1 MVDAFEAQRKF
12 ERMFNLLP
20 GDMYC
25 DDFSPVKLP
34 RSSHPRRILN
44 ERNSIPLGY
53 FLPTD
58 LGKEF
63 VRYERVGKN
72 TLVDPVSGN
81 IFYKKIDGKWV
92 NQRTEEIIQVGP
104 EKKKAISGIL
114 SGLEKSAKSDN

>member
-34 RSSHPRRILN
+34 RSSHQEPVLN
-44 ERNSIPLGY
+44 EGNSIPVGY
-53 FLPTD
+53 YSDEGFI
-58 LGKEF
+58 
-63 VRYERVGKN
+63 RYERIGKN
-72 TLVDPVSGN
+72 ALVDPVSGN
-81 IFYKKIDGKWV
+81 IFYKKIGGKWV

-114 SGLEKSAKSDN
+114 SGLEKSAKSD